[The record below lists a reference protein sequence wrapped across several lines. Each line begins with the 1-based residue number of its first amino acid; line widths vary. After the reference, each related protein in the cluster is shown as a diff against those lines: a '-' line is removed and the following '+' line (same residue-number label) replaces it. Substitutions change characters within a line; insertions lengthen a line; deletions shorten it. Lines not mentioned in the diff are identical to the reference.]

1 MYNPQQYSP
10 SPGPGHGPGQGQG
23 LPQSSFPGPLPNNN
37 GMAQMTAG
45 GGQQLPGYQTPYS
58 GSPYGGNIPSSATPN
73 LPPNFMPPSS
83 GGPAFQMNLMNMNSQ
98 LQAQRMPPHP
108 PSSTPTQPGPRA
120 SPFPGPPHN
129 TPPNAGPPSQFST
142 PQAPNSVHIQQQNAS
157 QQAQAQA
164 GQAQAGQVVTP
175 LTPKFPSGA
184 QVANGVGGN
193 VTPLSPGSEA
203 REKDRVSLLLEI
215 NSSLLLEVI
224 HLQQAHAEATK
235 KDGPPTTNSPDGA
248 ENEKSEQEKE
258 RAEKEKAEK
267 ARPSSREYAE
277 CMRRLQSNL
286 AYLAA
291 IADRSHKPSSQ
302 IPAHP
307 TIMTAP
313 ALSLKSP
320 PRATSSSPKAD
331 TKKDEPGE
339 KPEDEGNRGERL
351 REQYRQL
358 QALFPGVD
366 PKKEPQM
373 QPVNPALRAQTQQHA
388 AAHLQKQQQGQGQPH
403 DPNAQ
408 QMLQNDLLR
417 QKMMQHQ
424 AQQQMAQNM

>member
-108 PSSTPTQPGPRA
+108 PSSTPTQPGPRV

-142 PQAPNSVHIQQQNAS
+142 PQAPNSAPIQQQNAS
-157 QQAQAQA
+157 QQA
-164 GQAQAGQVVTP
+164 QAQAGQVVTP

-235 KDGPPTTNSPDGA
+235 KDGPPATNSPDGA

-258 RAEKEKAEK
+258 KAEKDKAEK

-339 KPEDEGNRGERL
+339 KPDDEGNRGERL

-373 QPVNPALRAQTQQHA
+373 QPVNPALRAQTQHA

-408 QMLQNDLLR
+408 QMLQNDMLR